1 MIDSQI
7 RQAIGAQIVLE
18 VTYDTTTR
26 LVEPH
31 IFGADKAGN
40 DLLRA
45 WQQSPLPAEWR
56 IFRIDKISSIA
67 LTRTRFAG
75 ARMGYE
81 RDDKQIVN
89 VYCKL

>member
-1 MIDSQI
+1 MIDSRI
-7 RQAIGAQIVLE
+7 CQAIGAQIVLE

-26 LVEPH
+26 FVEPH

-56 IFRIDKISSIA
+56 TFRIDKITSMA